1 MTDEKVLMRVD
12 EGIASITFNRPQ
24 VLNALDI
31 PMIEELVRNLQA
43 CADEPSVSVV
53 LLTGTGRGF
62 CVGGDMKAAWEHIQA
77 GGDPQAF
84 FRTLLDHI
92 HRAVMVLR
100 SMERPVV
107 AAINGV
113 IAGAGMSL
121 AAACDLRIAAEG
133 ARFKQSFTSIGLVPL
148 GGWTVTVAHFL
159 GPSKAAE
166 LMMMDPVLEA
176 RQALDLGLVSEVVPN
191 GRLIERVRE
200 LAGQIAHGPKTA
212 FASAKVLTNAALLPR
227 LKEQMALERER
238 FIYQAGTP
246 DFLEGLTAFIEK
258 REANF

>member
-1 MTDEKVLMRVD
+1 
-12 EGIASITFNRPQ
+12 
-24 VLNALDI
+24 
-31 PMIEELVRNLQA
+31 MI
-43 CADEPSVSVV
+43 
-53 LLTGTGRGF
+53 
-62 CVGGDMKAAWEHIQA
+62 
-77 GGDPQAF
+77 
-84 FRTLLDHI
+84 
-92 HRAVMVLR
+92 LR

-121 AAACDLRIAAEG
+121 AAVCDLRIAAEG

-148 GGWTVTVAHFL
+148 GGWTITVAHFL

-200 LAGQIAHGPKTA
+200 VAGQIAHEPKTA
-212 FASAKVLTNAALLPR
+212 LASAKVLTNAALFPR

-258 REANF
+258 REPNF

>member
-1 MTDEKVLMRVD
+1 
-12 EGIASITFNRPQ
+12 
-24 VLNALDI
+24 
-31 PMIEELVRNLQA
+31 
-43 CADEPSVSVV
+43 
-53 LLTGTGRGF
+53 
-62 CVGGDMKAAWEHIQA
+62 
-77 GGDPQAF
+77 
-84 FRTLLDHI
+84 
-92 HRAVMVLR
+92 MVLR

-121 AAACDLRIAAEG
+121 ATACDLRIAAEG

-159 GPSKAAE
+159 GPPKAAE
-166 LMMMDPVLEA
+166 LMMMDLVLEA
-176 RQALDLGLVSEVVPN
+176 RQALDLGLVREVVAN
-191 GRLIERVRE
+191 GRLIERVME
-200 LAGQIAHGPKTA
+200 LTGQIAHRPKTA
-212 FASAKVLTNAALLPR
+212 FASAKVLTSAALLPR